1 MTLLDLQNTI
11 HISFRNPELLQRAF
25 THRSYL
31 NEEKQTHIS
40 NERLE
45 FLGDSILSF
54 LTSQYLYEQYPDFPE
69 GILTNIRSTLVKT
82 QSLACVSCELKLGE
96 LLLLS
101 RGEEASGGRNNPSLL
116 ADAFEALLGATFL
129 DSGIESVRKILETFL
144 FPRTQK
150 IVASKAYVDYKSL
163 LQELIK
169 QDSRISP
176 TYEVIKSDGPDHAKT
191 FWVQAMVDGKILG
204 NGSGKSKQE
213 AEQAA
218 AADALEK
225 MDNK

>member
-101 RGEEASGGRNNPSLL
+101 RGEEASEEEIIRH
-116 ADAFEALLGATFL
+116 FL
-129 DSGIESVRKILETFL
+129 QTHLKRF
-144 FPRTQK
+144 
-150 IVASKAYVDYKSL
+150 
-163 LQELIK
+163 
-169 QDSRISP
+169 
-176 TYEVIKSDGPDHAKT
+176 
-191 FWVQAMVDGKILG
+191 
-204 NGSGKSKQE
+204 
-213 AEQAA
+213 
-218 AADALEK
+218 
-225 MDNK
+225 

>member
-1 MTLLDLQNTI
+1 M
-11 HISFRNPELLQRAF
+11 
-25 THRSYL
+25 
-31 NEEKQTHIS
+31 
-40 NERLE
+40 
-45 FLGDSILSF
+45 
-54 LTSQYLYEQYPDFPE
+54 
-69 GILTNIRSTLVKT
+69 
-82 QSLACVSCELKLGE
+82 
-96 LLLLS
+96 
-101 RGEEASGGRNNPSLL
+101 
-116 ADAFEALLGATFL
+116 
-129 DSGIESVRKILETFL
+129 
-144 FPRTQK
+144 
-150 IVASKAYVDYKSL
+150 
-163 LQELIK
+163 QELIQ